1 MSFVA
6 ALLVVFACQD
16 VSWGLPRKNVLL
28 LHNLNPDYPAVA
40 QFDQGLLAVLR
51 ASDRFDVRVAAEYL
65 NVTSFEALPSYLPE
79 TARYLELKY
88 THWKPDVVFADRAV
102 TGLYTQY
109 LHGKFQNVPCFIAQD
124 RGGEGSVPGSVFK
137 TISWSTSTADI
148 VKNLEL
154 ILTLRPKTRT
164 VLVVLGASEEERRL
178 AAEVEKAAAGYADR
192 VTCVLTCGLSQAA
205 LLEQAAAVPADAAI
219 LYLRFA
225 LDGDGVVH
233 IPAQVAKEITARAAA
248 PVFVVAQ
255 HLLGDGA
262 VGGYAASFELL
273 GRRTALWILDALDGR
288 EPSGASLTTPV
299 SDFMFDWRAL
309 KRFNIPESALPP
321 GSHILFHDATLWET
335 YRFYIVS
342 GLAVLV
348 AETFLV
354 LGLVVNRLRR
364 RRAEAALAALN
375 ATLETRVTQRTREL
389 HEANDQLGEAKK
401 ELEALNH
408 NLELLTRTDS
418 LTGLPNRRHAEEA
431 LQDALVRFSRYGQGF
446 VVALVD
452 IDHFKQV
459 NDRHGHEAG
468 DALLRDVARVMAK
481 GLRHCDLVAR
491 WGGEEFLLL
500 LPGTDLDGAGQLLER
515 IRERLETAALR
526 CGPARASVTA
536 TIGAAVVRCG
546 DDVEDVVRRADA
558 AMYRGKE
565 DGRNR
570 VVLEEPDRPGGP
582 DCPEG

>member
-28 LHNLNPDYPAVA
+28 LHNLNPDYPAIA

-65 NVTSFEALPSYLPE
+65 NVTAFEALPSYLPE
-79 TARYLELKY
+79 TARYLEMKY
-88 THWKPDVVFADRAV
+88 THWTPDAVFADRAV

-109 LHGKFQNVPCFIAQD
+109 LHGKLKDVPCFIAQD

-148 VKNLEL
+148 VKNLVL

-178 AAEVEKAAAGYADR
+178 AGEVAKAAAGLADR
-192 VTCVLTCGLSQAA
+192 VTCVPTSGLSKAA
-205 LLEQAAAVPADAAI
+205 LLEQVAAVPADAAI

-233 IPAQVAKEITARAAA
+233 VPAQVVKEITGRAVA
-248 PVFVVAQ
+248 PVFVVAR
-255 HLLGDGA
+255 HLLGDGV
-262 VGGYAASFELL
+262 VGGYAASFELF

-288 EPSGASLTTPV
+288 EPSGESLTTSV
-299 SDFMFDWRAL
+299 SDFVFDWRAL
-309 KRFNIPESALPP
+309 KRFNISESALPP
-321 GSHILFHDATLWET
+321 GSHILFHNATLWET
-335 YRFYIVS
+335 YSVYILS

-354 LGLVVNRLRR
+354 LGLVLNRLRR

-389 HEANDQLGEAKK
+389 HEANDQLGEAKE
-401 ELEALNH
+401 ELEALNR
-408 NLELLTRTDS
+408 NLELLSRTDS
-418 LTGLPNRRHAEEA
+418 LTGLPNRRHAEEM

-446 VVALVD
+446 AVALAD
-452 IDHFKQV
+452 IDYFKQV

-468 DALLRDVARVMAK
+468 DALLRDVARVMTK
-481 GLRHCDLVAR
+481 GVRHCDLVAR

-515 IRERLETAALR
+515 IRERLETASLR

-546 DDVEDVVRRADA
+546 DGVEDVVRRADA

-565 DGRNR
+565 RGRNR
-570 VVLEEPDRPGGP
+570 VVLEETDRPGGP
-582 DCPEG
+582 DCPE